1 MLPEYQHLVICQVAR
16 SKLLSWIGDIM
27 SVEFSNAYQ
36 EVLLEN
42 LDAIL
47 KQNFM
52 FQTRIKLFEKQTNV
66 QVELQAK
73 IDELTAKY
81 QDVLG
86 QVGKA
91 EQYKIQAD
99 NNNAIVQEKTRIQ
112 SALNDTMRKVSGLES
127 GLEAKQKEILDK
139 DKELLDL
146 KTYISKLEETV
157 PATKLKKINTVKTE
171 EILSVDSTVNN
182 LFKIKVE
189 DGSTF

>member
-1 MLPEYQHLVICQVAR
+1 
-16 SKLLSWIGDIM
+16 M

-52 FQTRIKLFEKQTNV
+52 IQARLKLLEKQAIG
-66 QVELQAK
+66 QAELQAK
-73 IDELTAKY
+73 LNDLTVKY

-86 QVGKA
+86 QVDKA
-91 EQYKIQAD
+91 EQYRIQAD
-99 NNNAIVQEKTRIQ
+99 SNDAIVQEKTRIQ

-139 DKELLDL
+139 DAELLDL

-157 PATKLKKINTVKTE
+157 SATKLKKINTVKTE
-171 EILSVDSTVNN
+171 EILSIDSAAND
-182 LFKIKVE
+182 LFKLKVE

>member
-1 MLPEYQHLVICQVAR
+1 
-16 SKLLSWIGDIM
+16 M